1 MKPQPARHP
10 EVIALALI
18 VLVLATGPVRTLPTP
33 GDPACQFS
41 EFESRLLERV
51 CEIETRIAERL
62 SEIGERIG
70 SRIGS
75 RLGSRFE
82 TPRLPIAW

>member
-18 VLVLATGPVRTLPTP
+18 VLALATGPVRPLPAPGKTP
-33 GDPACQFS
+33 CQFS
-41 EFESRLLERV
+41 EIESRLLERV

-62 SEIGERIG
+62 TEIGERIG

-75 RLGSRFE
+75 RLG